1 MQDKYRIQDTVSS
14 SKIQSETALFKLD
27 NSIAK
32 NTAFFWILS
41 KSARQRVTDN
51 LWNTLLHST
60 ESVS

>member
-1 MQDKYRIQDTVSS
+1 MQDKTRSQDTVSS

-27 NSIAK
+27 NCIAK
-32 NTAFFWILS
+32 NTASFWILS
-41 KSARQRVTDN
+41 KSARQCVTDN